1 MSTEGADTDQPERSS
16 KCTSTPVS
24 SPTLLAPNEP
34 TLQSQQQ
41 RKERTIK
48 VTTDHTFVQSAVV
61 AKLLLAPAEEK
72 ATQQQLQRQQRRQA
86 YLAKREARRAYQDLI
101 AERLRQRQNED
112 VLL

>member
-1 MSTEGADTDQPERSS
+1 MRA
-16 KCTSTPVS
+16 
-24 SPTLLAPNEP
+24 SPTSAGAA
-34 TLQSQQQ
+34 T
-41 RKERTIK
+41 
-48 VTTDHTFVQSAVV
+48 SAVV

>member
-24 SPTLLAPNEP
+24 APTLAPNEP
-34 TLQSQQQ
+34 TLQSQQ
-41 RKERTIK
+41 REERTIK